1 MIFYLVTPL
10 ILILSSSLGLI
21 INPSWS
27 ISPFI
32 WVFILVPIIDLLL
45 PFLNKDDL
53 ELKENVF
60 HNFSILIVLPCI
72 LFLIIFGLYIV
83 SNPNITILAA
93 AALGAAVGM
102 SGGSIGITTAHEL
115 IHRQNKFMRGIGVF
129 LLV

>member
-27 ISPFI
+27 IAPLI
-32 WVFILVPIIDLLL
+32 WVFVLVPVIDLLL
-45 PFLNKDDL
+45 PYLNKDDL

-60 HNFSILIVLPCI
+60 HNLSILIVLPCI

-93 AALGAAVGM
+93 A
-102 SGGSIGITTAHEL
+102 STTIVRVLEV
-115 IHRQNKFMRGIGVF
+115 GVF
-129 LLV
+129 GVVGSTLA